1 MVIEI
6 ALRRKTIDEIVQ
18 KSPLI
23 VIEVAIHYASAITN
37 LVGFVN
43 AIYKIS
49 DCTQHRFFLKL

>member
-49 DCTQHRFFLKL
+49 TATA